1 MRARLLAAAI
11 ALCVSRAGEAQ
22 SGSTPPSITRV
33 AIANGSFNTG
43 ERTVTLNLSVQGS
56 PTAYRASEKS
66 DMSGVLWRTF
76 TTSPSFTLSSEP
88 GRKVV
93 FVQVGRAP
101 TISTD
106 ISRTTS
112 TTLTRTID
120 YVPTPTSLS
129 SIASDT
135 IVLGLPDLRS
145 TVTMPATVRNNTS
158 FSFTVTITNAG
169 QRTPPGEI
177 IRVYNSFV
185 TNTISV
191 EGVEVNFMMQ
201 NLVGDGCTF
210 PDVPTIE
217 CTLAP
222 MIAGHAIAINIR
234 ARVMNGLSSGQTQ
247 VTHTLRTRI
256 TGIRESNTTN
266 NWRDTPITIVR

>member
-1 MRARLLAAAI
+1 MRARLLAVGL
-11 ALCVSRAGEAQ
+11 ALCASQAGGAQ
-22 SGSTPPSITRV
+22 SGSTAPSITRV
-33 AIANGSFNTG
+33 AIANGSFNTA
-43 ERTVTLNLSVQGS
+43 ERTVTLNFSVQGS
-56 PTAYRASEKS
+56 PTAFRASENS
-66 DMSGVLWRTF
+66 DMSGVVWRTF

-101 TISTD
+101 TISTA
-106 ISRTTS
+106 ISKTT
-112 TTLTRTID
+112 TTTTTRAIA

-129 SIASDT
+129 AIVSDT

-158 FSFTVTITNAG
+158 FNFTVTINNAG
-169 QRTPPGEI
+169 QRTPLGEI

-201 NLVGDGCTF
+201 NLVGEGCTF

-222 MIAGHAIAINIR
+222 MIAGHSIAINVR
-234 ARVMNGLSSGQTQ
+234 ARVMNGLASGQTQ

-266 NWRDTPITIVR
+266 NWRDTPITIVQ

>member
-1 MRARLLAAAI
+1 
-11 ALCVSRAGEAQ
+11 
-22 SGSTPPSITRV
+22 
-33 AIANGSFNTG
+33 
-43 ERTVTLNLSVQGS
+43 
-56 PTAYRASEKS
+56 
-66 DMSGVLWRTF
+66 MSGVLWRTF
-76 TTSPSFTLSSEP
+76 TSSPSFTLSSEP

-101 TISTD
+101 TISSD
-106 ISRTTS
+106 LSRTT
-112 TTLTRTID
+112 TTTTTRTID
-120 YVPTPTSLS
+120 YVPTPTALS
-129 SIASDT
+129 SIVSDT

-145 TVTMPATVRNNTS
+145 TVTMPATVRDNSS
-158 FSFTVTITNAG
+158 FSFTVTINNAG

-191 EGVEVNFMMQ
+191 EGVEVNFMLQ

-222 MIAGHAIAINIR
+222 MSAGHAIAINVR
-234 ARVMNGLSSGQTQ
+234 ARVMRGLSDGQTQ

-266 NWRDTPITIVR
+266 NWRDTPITIVK